1 MIGDKAME
9 KITMFIH
16 NTKDKLKNINDT
28 EYRTVTFI
36 GGNKNIKKIGNTDL
50 FRYSLNLLF
59 NIFII
64 FNYFVSALIILLA

>member
-1 MIGDKAME
+1 MVVIYHRYLFLQYKMIGDKAME

-36 GGNKNIKKIGNTDL
+36 GGNKNILD
-50 FRYSLNLLF
+50 
-59 NIFII
+59 II
-64 FNYFVSALIILLA
+64 KELINDKY

>member
-1 MIGDKAME
+1 ME

-36 GGNKNIKKIGNTDL
+36 GGNKNIKKQGVPI
-50 FRYSLNLLF
+50 
-59 NIFII
+59 
-64 FNYFVSALIILLA
+64 YFGTP

>member
-1 MIGDKAME
+1 MIGDKTME

-36 GGNKNIKKIGNTDL
+36 GGNKNIKKIGSTDL
-50 FRYSLNLLF
+50 FRYSLN
-59 NIFII
+59 
-64 FNYFVSALIILLA
+64 YFVLYYSSLASALMTLLA

>member
-36 GGNKNIKKIGNTDL
+36 GGNKNMLDIIKELIKDKYWT
-50 FRYSLNLLF
+50 F
-59 NIFII
+59 FII
-64 FNYFVSALIILLA
+64 DI

>member
-16 NTKDKLKNINDT
+16 NTKDKLNNINDT

-36 GGNKNIKKIGNTDL
+36 GGNKNILD
-50 FRYSLNLLF
+50 
-59 NIFII
+59 II
-64 FNYFVSALIILLA
+64 KELIKDKY

>member
-36 GGNKNIKKIGNTDL
+36 GGNKNVKKIGSTDL

-59 NIFII
+59 NI
-64 FNYFVSALIILLA
+64 YL

>member
-16 NTKDKLKNINDT
+16 NTKDKLKNINNT

-36 GGNKNIKKIGNTDL
+36 GGNKNIKKIGSTDL
-50 FRYSLNLLF
+50 FRYSLFLLF
-59 NIFII
+59 DI
-64 FNYFVSALIILLA
+64 YL